1 MGKAQRHRSIKL
13 CISCGKSETVLYRI
27 KVQIQEPWI
36 LACGACQSIAKQQ
49 PTYQY
54 GGTWKQKKR
63 N

>member
-1 MGKAQRHRSIKL
+1 MGKMQRDRAIKL
-13 CISCGKSETVLYRI
+13 CDSCGKSEAVLYRI
-27 KVQIQEPWI
+27 KVQLQKPWTF
-36 LACGACQSIAKQQ
+36 ACGPCQSIAKQQ